1 MEELIADHSIQISID
16 RGGTFTDVHASWPT
30 TTTTNNNNKN
40 NNKRL
45 EWVTKLLS
53 QDSGYQDAPRE
64 GIRRVLEHVLKQP
77 IPRDQKLNTDK
88 IDYIRLSTTVATNAL
103 LERRGA
109 KHALL
114 ITKGFKDLLEIG
126 NQSRPRIFDLAIQKP
141 STLYSGVVEVD
152 ERVTLLGF
160 TSDPKHH
167 DRQVLF
173 DQEGRVTRTYDQLP
187 HSAGEVVRGNSGEA
201 VQIIKPLDEQL
212 VRQQL
217 VELKEQGFE
226 SLAVVLMHSYT
237 YPDHEQQIGRL
248 AKELGFA
255 HISLSSE
262 LMPMIKLV
270 TRGTSSTAD
279 AYLTPVLRQYI
290 DGFFAGFDESLM
302 KQEAEPNG
310 RRRTRVEF
318 MRSDGGL
325 TDVERFSGLHSILS
339 GPAGGVVG
347 YARTTFDPLNKV
359 PLIGLD
365 MGGTSTDV
373 SRFDGRY
380 ETVFESTTAG
390 VTIQSPQLDIN
401 TVAAGGGSRLFWR
414 NGLFVTGPESA
425 GASPGPACYR
435 KGGPLAV
442 TDANLLL
449 GRLIPEYFPKIFGPN
464 EDQELDV
471 EASRSLFEEL
481 RTTINRDLNQE
492 LSLDQVAWGFIK
504 IANETM
510 CRPIRALTEARGYA
524 SSKHILSVFGGA
536 GGQHACSLAR
546 TLGITRIVIHR
557 HASILSA
564 YGMALADRVVEA
576 QLPSAT
582 IYHSAGHSR
591 LGLEKSLDA
600 LQEKVCLTLSNQGF
614 EESRIVVER
623 YLNMRYD
630 GTDTALMVL
639 DQSTKPSSSSRSVH
653 TKESLKNHDEEAG
666 KGYDYLEGFREA
678 YLKEFGFLLD
688 RSIPVIC
695 DDVRVRGIGKSTEE
709 PGESVDAQLSKIEFR
724 PFDINRIDAEK
735 DNAPDRR
742 RYQSI
747 FFEDLGRVE
756 TPILALDW
764 FGVGDYLV
772 GPAVLLDHTQ
782 TVIVDP
788 HAKVRFLKDHLVID
802 L

>member
-1 MEELIADHSIQISID
+1 
-16 RGGTFTDVHASWPT
+16 
-30 TTTTNNNNKN
+30 
-40 NNKRL
+40 
-45 EWVTKLLS
+45 
-53 QDSGYQDAPRE
+53 
-64 GIRRVLEHVLKQP
+64 
-77 IPRDQKLNTDK
+77 
-88 IDYIRLSTTVATNAL
+88 
-103 LERRGA
+103 
-109 KHALL
+109 
-114 ITKGFKDLLEIG
+114 
-126 NQSRPRIFDLAIQKP
+126 
-141 STLYSGVVEVD
+141 
-152 ERVTLLGF
+152 
-160 TSDPKHH
+160 
-167 DRQVLF
+167 
-173 DQEGRVTRTYDQLP
+173 
-187 HSAGEVVRGNSGEA
+187 
-201 VQIIKPLDEQL
+201 
-212 VRQQL
+212 
-217 VELKEQGFE
+217 
-226 SLAVVLMHSYT
+226 
-237 YPDHEQQIGRL
+237 
-248 AKELGFA
+248 
-255 HISLSSE
+255 
-262 LMPMIKLV
+262 MIKLV

-302 KQEAEPNG
+302 KQETEPNG

-347 YARTTFDPLNKV
+347 YARTTFDPVNKI

-481 RTTINRDLNQE
+481 RNTINRDLKEE

-582 IYHSAGHSR
+582 VYHSTGQSR
-591 LGLEKSLDA
+591 LGLEKSLDT
-600 LQEKVCLTLSNQGF
+600 LQEKVGLTLRNQGF
-614 EESRIVVER
+614 EQSRIVVER

-639 DQSTKPSSSSRSVH
+639 DQSTQPSSSPSSSS
-653 TKESLKNHDEEAG
+653 NHHKGSQKDVDEEAG
-666 KGYDYLEGFREA
+666 KRYDYLDGFREA

-709 PGESVDAQLSKIEFR
+709 VGESVDCQLS
-724 PFDINRIDAEK
+724 RIDFK
-735 DNAPDRR
+735 RFCQDSDSDQDTTPKRR
-742 RYQSI
+742 FHSV

-756 TPILALDW
+756 TPIFDLEQ
-764 FGVGDYLV
+764 FGVGDYVV

-788 HAKVRFLKDHLVID
+788 HAQVRFLKDHLVID
-802 L
+802 F